1 MCSLLDSPQTRNGY
15 ASSVTGFTVFEQNWC
30 GHLYKTMRLI
40 SPSTHT
46 PLEVAQE
53 GSSNEEEYKPSRVTA
68 AEGEDGQS
76 TNSVIGT
83 YSTCHRI
90 GGSDLRYCVI

>member
-1 MCSLLDSPQTRNGY
+1 LSLSPIHTY
-15 ASSVTGFTVFEQNWC
+15 
-30 GHLYKTMRLI
+30 
-40 SPSTHT
+40 THT

-68 AEGEDGQS
+68 GEGEDGQS

-83 YSTCHRI
+83 
-90 GGSDLRYCVI
+90 